1 MTTLAPLPIKRKKAA
16 DSQPYEQ
23 AQELSSFAARVCW
36 QVVLFADELE
46 TWREQGI
53 QLIHMAT
60 IRRTLLV
67 MIWIEKEDRQEA
79 AAWLDQ
85 RCDARSIFFAAIGS
99 DRAKT
104 GVLKNPIEL
113 AAHCAWVEEV
123 AENVRFAAA
132 TRKRSRGWR

>member
-1 MTTLAPLPIKRKKAA
+1 MTTLAAVPSKRKRSS

-36 QVVLFADELE
+36 QVASFADELE
-46 TWREQGI
+46 TWRKQGI

-60 IRRTLLV
+60 IGRTLLV
-67 MIWIEKEDRQEA
+67 MIWIGKEDRQEA
-79 AAWLDQ
+79 AAWLEQ
-85 RCDARSIFFAAIGS
+85 CCDARSIFFAAIGS

-132 TRKRSRGWR
+132 TRKLPAPW